1 VSSRRLASKILRV
14 TGRVAAIYGLA
25 MAVILYTPFVDVLMR
40 PLIPR
45 DQPARGDVIVVLS
58 AWAMPSGEMNESGLR
73 RAIAAERLY
82 RTGAAPSILIT
93 GSPPTS
99 ADEGN
104 VLIAS
109 ARFLEEI
116 GIPAAAMAV
125 EDKSFNTRDSAVNV
139 ASLAR
144 ARGWTRVVLVTDG
157 SHMLRARLAFEHEGL
172 QVAAAPTQMWNVYGE
187 RPTVRF
193 EKFGAVVH
201 EYGGLLYYRARGWI

>member
-1 VSSRRLASKILRV
+1 VTRRIASKILHV
-14 TGRVAAIYGLA
+14 TGRVAAVYGIA
-25 MAVILYTPFVDVLMR
+25 MAVVLYTPFVDLLMQ
-40 PLIPR
+40 PLVPR
-45 DQPARGDVIVVLS
+45 EKPARGDIIVVLS
-58 AWAMPSGEMNESGLR
+58 AWAMPSGDMNESGLR

-82 RTGAAPSILIT
+82 REGAAPSILIT

-99 ADEGN
+99 VDEGN

-116 GIPAAAMAV
+116 GIPPAV
-125 EDKSFNTRDSAVNV
+125 IAIEDKSYNTRDSAVNV

-144 ARGWTRVVLVTDG
+144 ARGWKRVVLVTDG

-172 QVAAAPTQMWNVYGE
+172 QVATAPTLMWRVYGE

-193 EKFGAVVH
+193 DKFGAVVH

>member
-1 VSSRRLASKILRV
+1 
-14 TGRVAAIYGLA
+14 
-25 MAVILYTPFVDVLMR
+25 MQ
-40 PLIPR
+40 PLVPR
-45 DQPARGDVIVVLS
+45 EQPAHGDVIVVLS

-82 RTGAAPSILIT
+82 RAGAAPSILIS

-99 ADEGN
+99 ADEGD
-104 VLIAS
+104 VLTAS

-116 GIPAAAMAV
+116 GIPAAAIGV
-125 EDKSFNTRDSAVNV
+125 EDRSFNTRDSAVNV

-144 ARGWTRVVLVTDG
+144 ARGWRRVVLVTDG

-172 QVAAAPTQMWNVYGE
+172 QVATAPTLMWRVYGN

-193 EKFGAVVH
+193 EKFGAVAH
-201 EYGGLLYYRARGWI
+201 EYGGLLVHRARGWI

>member
-1 VSSRRLASKILRV
+1 VTRRIASKILHV
-14 TGRVAAIYGLA
+14 TGRLAAVYGIA
-25 MAVILYTPFVDVLMR
+25 MAVILYTPVVDWLMR
-40 PLIPR
+40 PLVPL
-45 DQPARGDVIVVLS
+45 DQPARGDIIVMLT
-58 AWAMPSGEMNESGLR
+58 AWAMPSGDMNEPGLR

-82 RTGAAPSILIT
+82 REGAAPSILIT

-99 ADEGN
+99 EDEGN
-104 VLIAS
+104 VLTAS

-116 GIPAAAMAV
+116 GIPAASIAI
-125 EDKSFNTRDSAVNV
+125 EDRSYSTRDSAVNV

-144 ARGWTRVVLVTDG
+144 ARGWKRVVLVTDG

-172 QVAAAPTQMWNVYGE
+172 EVAAAPTMMWRVYGA

>member
-1 VSSRRLASKILRV
+1 MTGRLAAV
-14 TGRVAAIYGLA
+14 YGIA
-25 MAVILYTPFVDVLMR
+25 MAVILYTPVVDWLMQ
-40 PLIPR
+40 PLVPR
-45 DQPARGDVIVVLS
+45 ETPANGDVIVVLS
-58 AWAMPSGEMNESGLR
+58 AWAMPSGDMNESGLR

-82 RTGAAPSILIT
+82 RQAAAPSILIT

-99 ADEGN
+99 EDEGN
-104 VLIAS
+104 ALTAS

-116 GIPAAAMAV
+116 GIPASSIAI
-125 EDKSFNTRDSAVNV
+125 EDQSYNTHDSAVNV

-144 ARGWTRVVLVTDG
+144 ARGWARVVLVTDG

-172 QVAAAPTQMWNVYGE
+172 QVATAPTMMWRVYGQ